1 MPNRK
6 RVKIFYGWKI
16 TFISLAVTTTAF
28 GVLYSFGVFFKLW
41 LEEWTCNRAFLSGVF
56 SLSFL
61 MYGIASF
68 LMGRLT
74 DRYGPRKPLALGGLI
89 MGAGALAT
97 SQLNQ
102 AWALYITFGLMIGIG
117 VGTSYAPTAST
128 VSRWFVEK
136 KGVAVGIVVSG
147 LGLGTLVYSPFAKLL
162 INLWNW
168 RIAFMVIGILIW
180 AVYFTAALIIRGDPQ
195 DLGLQPYGQPSAA
208 RANKKGL
215 KNSKDSLSRATASQ
229 DTRTRDAVRM
239 SRFWMLFVIHCLWV
253 LGMAIPMVHLI
264 PYATDIGVSPGRATF
279 MLAFIGGISVLGRL
293 VLGAMGAKIGLKK
306 SLTILLMFQ
315 ALTMFWLALSEE
327 TWMIWTFSFLFGF
340 SYGGLASIFP
350 LVTEEYFG
358 LLAMGSIFGLILL
371 GATIG
376 GVIGPWLAGFIFDL
390 TGRYFWGF
398 ITGAVSMLL
407 GLVLAIL
414 LRPGTL
420 SDLEPCPGIIS

>member
-1 MPNRK
+1 MSNRK
-6 RVKIFYGWKI
+6 RSKIFYGWKI

-74 DRYGPRKPLALGGLI
+74 DRYGPRKTLAIGGLI
-89 MGAGALAT
+89 MGAGALTT
-97 SQLNQ
+97 SQINQ

-147 LGLGTLVYSPFAKLL
+147 LGLGTLIYSPLAKLL

-180 AVYFTAALIIRGDPQ
+180 AVYFTAAFILRRDPQ
-195 DLGLQPYGQPSAA
+195 DLGLQPYGQPSAT
-208 RANKKGL
+208 RANKKGI

-229 DTRTRDAVRM
+229 DISTRDAVRM
-239 SRFWMLFVIHCLWV
+239 SRFWMLFVIHSLWV

-264 PYATDIGVSPGRATF
+264 PFATDIGVSPGRATL

-315 ALTMFWLALSEE
+315 ASTMFWLALSEE
-327 TWMIWTFSFLFGF
+327 TWMVWTFSFLFGF

-358 LLAMGSIFGLILL
+358 LFAMGSIFGLILL

-420 SDLEPCPGIIS
+420 SDPEAC

>member
-6 RVKIFYGWKI
+6 RPKIFYGWKI

-61 MYGIASF
+61 MYGLASF

-74 DRYGPRKPLALGGLI
+74 DRYGPRKILALGGLI

-102 AWALYITFGLMIGIG
+102 VWALYITFGIMVGIG

-128 VSRWFVEK
+128 VSRWFLEK

-147 LGLGTLVYSPFAKLL
+147 LGLGTLVYSPLAKFL
-162 INLWNW
+162 INVWNW
-168 RIAFMVIGILIW
+168 RIALVVIGILIW
-180 AVYFTAALIIRGDPQ
+180 AVYFTAAFIMRRDPQ
-195 DLGLQPYGQPSAA
+195 DMNLQPYGKPSAT
-208 RANKKGL
+208 RENKKGIE
-215 KNSKDSLSRATASQ
+215 NSKQSPSR
-229 DTRTRDAVRM
+229 DTIAHEISTRDAVRM
-239 SRFWMLFVIHCLWV
+239 SQFWMLFVIHALWV

-264 PYATDIGVSPGRATF
+264 PYATDIGVSPGRATL

-293 VLGAMGAKIGLKK
+293 VLGAMGAKIGLNK
-306 SLTILLMFQ
+306 SLTFLLMLQ

-327 TWMIWTFSFLFGF
+327 TWMVWTFSFIFGF

-358 LLAMGSIFGLILL
+358 LFAMGSIFGLILL

-390 TGRYFWGF
+390 TGRYYWGF
-398 ITGAVSMLL
+398 ITGAISMLL

-420 SDLEPCPGIIS
+420 SNPEAC

>member
-1 MPNRK
+1 
-6 RVKIFYGWKI
+6 
-16 TFISLAVTTTAF
+16 
-28 GVLYSFGVFFKLW
+28 
-41 LEEWTCNRAFLSGVF
+41 
-56 SLSFL
+56 

-74 DRYGPRKPLALGGLI
+74 DRYGPRKTLAIGGLI
-89 MGAGALAT
+89 MGAGALTT
-97 SQLNQ
+97 SQINQ

-147 LGLGTLVYSPFAKLL
+147 LGLGTLIYSPLAKLL

-180 AVYFTAALIIRGDPQ
+180 AVYFTAAFILRRDPQ
-195 DLGLQPYGQPSAA
+195 DLGLQPYGQPSAT
-208 RANKKGL
+208 RANKKGI

-229 DTRTRDAVRM
+229 DISTRDAVRM
-239 SRFWMLFVIHCLWV
+239 SRFWMLFVIHSLWV

-264 PYATDIGVSPGRATF
+264 PFATDIGVSPGRATL

-315 ALTMFWLALSEE
+315 ASTMFWLALSEE
-327 TWMIWTFSFLFGF
+327 TWMVWTFSFLFGF

-358 LLAMGSIFGLILL
+358 LFAMGSIFGLILL

-420 SDLEPCPGIIS
+420 SDPEAC